1 MKVIIHENNGVKV
14 AEVEFEGIGIN
25 AMQDALDLAASAQV
39 PSPKKIILHRENI
52 NPNFFELRT
61 GLAGEILQ
69 KFSQYGIQCAVV
81 GDFSDIT
88 SEAFKALII
97 ESNRGSQIFFVES
110 VSAAINKLSTI

>member
-1 MKVIIHENNGVKV
+1 MKITIHENGGGKA

-25 AMQDALDLAASAQV
+25 TMQDALDLAASPQI
-39 PSPKKIILHRENI
+39 PTPKKIILHRENI
-52 NPNFFELRT
+52 NPDFFELRT

-69 KFSQYGIQCAVV
+69 KFSQYDIVCAIV

-97 ESNRGSQIFFVES
+97 ESNRGRQTFFVNT
-110 VSAAINKLSTI
+110 VPAAIEKLTNA